1 MAEKKKTSK
10 DLADADEASPG
21 TDTATDVKPTS
32 EDAIQNKEAPS
43 EAADHST
50 ASDSD
55 AAKAQS
61 SDDVSEDMT
70 ATVAEDASEDIASGD
85 DTAAQ
90 DEKDDSARESPTE
103 PSPMVTTEQVVV
115 REGGF
120 WSMVLGGIVA
130 AGIGALA
137 APYVVP
143 QAWFETGDSALET
156 RIEQSLGAQD
166 QRINALNA
174 QIDGLTVPPDRSD
187 EINGLG
193 ETLTALTGQISG
205 LEERVS
211 ALESRPM
218 APSGGGAPAAEV
230 EELRRALDAQRAEIE
245 ALSAEAQAR
254 KAEAQARESA
264 AQQGA
269 IATLRRAAMTRILT
283 ALDSGSD
290 FAPALADLRDTGA
303 DVPDALADVAD
314 TGVPTLPALKE
325 SFPAA
330 ARSALAA
337 ARIES
342 GQGPAGIGSFFKNQL
357 GVRSLLPREGD
368 DPDAVLSR
376 IEAAVGEG
384 RLSDALA
391 EIELLPDVAKDKL
404 SDWAA
409 QATRRNEAVAA
420 AEALA
425 GTLN

>member
-1 MAEKKKTSK
+1 
-10 DLADADEASPG
+10 
-21 TDTATDVKPTS
+21 
-32 EDAIQNKEAPS
+32 
-43 EAADHST
+43 
-50 ASDSD
+50 
-55 AAKAQS
+55 
-61 SDDVSEDMT
+61 MT
-70 ATVAEDASEDIASGD
+70 ATVAEDASDDIPSD
-85 DTAAQ
+85 EDTAAQ
-90 DEKDDSARESPTE
+90 DDTDDSTEESPVE
-103 PSPMVTTEQVVV
+103 QPSPMVTTEQVVV

-130 AGIGALA
+130 AGVGALA
-137 APYVVP
+137 APYVLP
-143 QAWFETGDSALET
+143 QAWFENGDSALET
-156 RIEQSLGAQD
+156 RIEQGLGAQD

-174 QIDGLTVPPDRSD
+174 QIDGLTVPPDRAD

-193 ETLTALTGQISG
+193 ETLTALTGQVSG
-205 LEERVS
+205 LEQRIS
-211 ALESRPM
+211 ALESRPL
-218 APSGGGAPAAEV
+218 APSGGGVPAAEL
-230 EELRRALDAQRAEIE
+230 EELRRALEAQRAEIE
-245 ALSAEAQAR
+245 AQSTEIEALS
-254 KAEAQARESA
+254 AEAQARESA

-290 FAPALADLRDTGA
+290 FAPALADLRGTGA

-314 TGVPTLPALKE
+314 TGVPTLPALIE
-325 SFPAA
+325 RFPAA

-342 GQGPAGIGSFFKNQL
+342 GQGTAGIGSFFKNQL

-376 IEAAVGEG
+376 VEAAVGDG

-409 QATRRNEAVAA
+409 QVTRRKEAVAA

-425 GTLN
+425 DTLN